1 MEAQEFSLKRELQR
15 KAVHATS
22 VLIVIFCY
30 FLPINSRVHG
40 ERGGCRFRGLGFRAT
55 NTRQLTLTPY
65 FLCELSVLCGKF

>member
-30 FLPINSRVHG
+30 FFCQLTAEFTENAEDV
-40 ERGGCRFRGLGFRAT
+40 GLG
-55 NTRQLTLTPY
+55 
-65 FLCELSVLCGKF
+65 V